1 MLSAK
6 EMKSMQFSTRLP
18 VAVHILLC
26 IAVFDGQNKTT
37 SAFLAGS
44 VGVNPVIVRNVLGK
58 LKAAGIV
65 HVDAGVGGAHL
76 AKAPEDIS
84 LLDVFQAVEENAGT
98 FHFHENPNP
107 ECPVGRNVHA
117 VLDHQL
123 SKVTAA
129 MAEQMSQISLRSML
143 DETRERIQSEGKATC

>member
-1 MLSAK
+1 MTT
-6 EMKSMQFSTRLP
+6 MQFSTRLP

-37 SAFLAGS
+37 SNFIAGS
-44 VGVNPVIVRNVLGK
+44 VGVNPVIVRSTLGK

-76 AKAPEDIS
+76 AKDAKDIT
-84 LLDVFQAVEENAGT
+84 LLDVFQTVEENT
-98 FHFHENPNP
+98 SPFHFHENPNP
-107 ECPVGRNVHA
+107 ACPVGRNVHA

-123 SKVTAA
+123 SKAGAA
-129 MAEQMSQISLRSML
+129 MLEQMSQITLQAMI
-143 DETRERIQSEGKATC
+143 DETQERIRDERSPA